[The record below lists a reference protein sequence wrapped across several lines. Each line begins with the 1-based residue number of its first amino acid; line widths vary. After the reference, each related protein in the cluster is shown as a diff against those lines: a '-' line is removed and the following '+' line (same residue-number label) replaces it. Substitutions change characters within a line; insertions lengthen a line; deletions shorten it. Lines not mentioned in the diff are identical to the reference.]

1 MENDWGQGAVNNKVG
16 WGQAALNDI
25 AWGISQFIS
34 PSGQTNISGKS
45 ENQILIELPYLF
57 LESDTAYM
65 SFRLNPE
72 YIPSLMRYTIYY
84 NNSFYAD
91 GRLYEDG
98 TAWMFEYP
106 ERGEYYVD
114 LEIIIDGNTYPFT
127 SNTLKV

>member
-1 MENDWGQGAVNNKVG
+1 MENDWGKAFNTEIN
-16 WGQAALNDI
+16 WGTSPQTAKP
-25 AWGISQFIS
+25 WGNVVLSS
-34 PSGQTNISGKS
+34 PSGVTNITGKD

-57 LESDTAYM
+57 LESDTGYM

-72 YIPSLMRYTIYY
+72 YTPSSMRYTIYY

-91 GRLYEDG
+91 GTLYEDG

-106 ERGEYYVD
+106 DRGEYYVD

-127 SNTLKV
+127 SNTLTV